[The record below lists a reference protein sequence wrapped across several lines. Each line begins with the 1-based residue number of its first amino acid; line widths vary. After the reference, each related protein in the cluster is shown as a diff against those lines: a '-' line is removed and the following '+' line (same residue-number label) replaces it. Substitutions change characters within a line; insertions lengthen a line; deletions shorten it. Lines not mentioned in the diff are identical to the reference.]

1 MTRCNTRPVWIV
13 QIVLFV
19 LWTASQIRADE
30 GMWTLDNIPKA
41 QIKQRYGFEPSDALL
56 EHLRLASVRFNN
68 GGSGSF
74 VSPNG
79 LVMTNHHIAG
89 DCVQKLSSQEK
100 DYQGRGFTAANRDE
114 EGKCPDLELNVLTA
128 IEDVTPQVN
137 KEIRPE
143 MSPGQSFA
151 AQRAAMSAL
160 EKQCAAATGLRCD
173 VVTLYQG
180 GVYSLYKYKTYTDV
194 RVVFTPEFDA
204 AFFGGDPDNFTY
216 PRYNL
221 DMAFVRVYENGKP
234 VSRPHFLKWSG
245 NGPKEKELVFVT
257 GHPGLT
263 NRMNTVAR
271 LEYLRDKGFPFTLEQ
286 LRRHLAVLQRF
297 SAQSEEN
304 ARIARDEIQSVQNSL
319 KAIGGELEG
328 LRDASL
334 MQRKQAAER
343 ELRESV
349 QKDPAKEAA
358 YGQAW
363 DEIAKAQA
371 ELAQF
376 YRERAL
382 LEGAVAFDSR
392 LFEIARTLVRL
403 TAEKQKPN
411 GERLREYTD
420 ARLPSLELDLFSPA
434 PIHESLEKATLGD
447 SLSFLLEQLGP
458 NHKVAQKALEGRN
471 LQQLAEE
478 LISQTRLKDVSVRKQ
493 LVEGG
498 WEAVQSSTDPMIRLA
513 LRVDEDARAVRKR
526 YEDNVQGVERVNY
539 ALIAKALFALKGTS
553 VYPDATFTL
562 RLSFGQPLSYSDQG
576 KNLHWFTR
584 FAGLYE
590 RASQHGQKPPY
601 QLPQRWMDGKP
612 KLNLS
617 KPLNFVLTTDITGGN
632 SGSPAVNRAGEI
644 VGLIFDGNIQS
655 LVWTFQYDDQRG
667 RAIAVHSEGIIEA
680 LKSMYQARELVAEL
694 GR

>member
-1 MTRCNTRPVWIV
+1 MTCRRTCLAWIV
-13 QIVLFV
+13 QTVLLA
-19 LWTASQIRADE
+19 LWTASQSWADE
-30 GMWTLDNIPKA
+30 GMWTLDNIPRA
-41 QIKQRYGFEPSDALL
+41 QIKQRYGFDPSDALL

-79 LVMTNHHIAG
+79 LVMTNHHIAA
-89 DCVQKLSSQEK
+89 DCVQKLNSQEK
-100 DYQGRGFTAANRDE
+100 DYQRRGFTAANRDE

-128 IEDVTPQVN
+128 LEDVTQLVN
-137 KEIRPE
+137 KEVRPE
-143 MSPGQSFA
+143 MSAAQSFA

-221 DMAFVRVYENGKP
+221 DVAFVRVYENGKP
-234 VSRPHFLKWSG
+234 VSHPHFLKWSR
-245 NGPKEKELVFVT
+245 NGPKERELVLVT
-257 GHPGLT
+257 GHPGAT
-263 NRMNTVAR
+263 SRMNTVAR
-271 LEYLRDKGFPFTLEQ
+271 LEYLRDKGYPFTLEHLQRQ
-286 LRRHLAVLQRF
+286 LAELQRF

-304 ARIARDEIQSVQNSL
+304 ARITRDEIQSVQNGL

-334 MQRKQAAER
+334 IQRKQAAER

-349 QKDPAKEAA
+349 ERDPVKKAA

-363 DEIAKAQA
+363 DQIAKAQA

-382 LEGAVAFDSR
+382 LEGAVAFNSR
-392 LFEIARTLVRL
+392 LFEIARKLVRL
-403 TAEKQKPN
+403 TGEKQKPN
-411 GERLREYTD
+411 AERLREYTD
-420 ARLPSLELDLFSPA
+420 ARLPSLELDLYSPA

-447 SLSFLLEQLGP
+447 SLSSLLEQLGP
-458 NHKVAQKALEGRN
+458 NHKVTQKALEGGN
-471 LQQLAEE
+471 PQQLAE
-478 LISQTRLKDVSVRKQ
+478 LLVSQTRLKDVGVRKQ
-493 LVEGG
+493 LADGG
-498 WEAVQSSTDPMIRLA
+498 SQAVQSSTDPMIRLA
-513 LRVDEDARAVRKR
+513 LRVDEDARTVRKR

-553 VYPDATFTL
+553 AYPDATFTL
-562 RLSFGQPLSYSDQG
+562 RLSFGQPLNYSDQG
-576 KNLHWFTR
+576 KNIPWFTR

-590 RASQHGQKPPY
+590 RASQFGHKPPY
-601 QLPQRWMDGKP
+601 QLPQRWMDGES
-612 KLNLS
+612 KLNLN

-632 SGSPAVNRAGEI
+632 SGSPVVNRAGEI

-680 LKSMYQARELVAEL
+680 LKSIYQAREVLAEL

>member
-1 MTRCNTRPVWIV
+1 MTCRRTRLAWIV
-13 QIVLFV
+13 QTVLLA
-19 LWTASQIRADE
+19 LWTALQSWADE
-30 GMWTLDNIPKA
+30 GMWTLDNIPRA
-41 QIKQRYGFEPSDALL
+41 QIKQRYGFDPSDALL

-79 LVMTNHHIAG
+79 LVMTNHHIAA
-89 DCVQKLSSQEK
+89 DCVQKLNSQEK
-100 DYQGRGFTAANRDE
+100 DYQRRGFTVANRDE

-128 IEDVTPQVN
+128 LEDVTQQVN
-137 KEIRPE
+137 KEVRPE
-143 MSPGQSFA
+143 MSAAQSFA

-221 DMAFVRVYENGKP
+221 DVAFVRVYENGKP
-234 VSRPHFLKWSG
+234 ISHSHFLKWSR
-245 NGPKEKELVFVT
+245 NGPKERELVLVT
-257 GHPGLT
+257 GHPGAT
-263 NRMNTVAR
+263 SRMNTVAR
-271 LEYLRDKGFPFTLEQ
+271 LEYLRDKGYPFTLEHLQRQ
-286 LRRHLAVLQRF
+286 LAELQRF
-297 SAQSEEN
+297 SPQSEEN
-304 ARIARDEIQSVQNSL
+304 ARITRDEIQSVQNGL

-328 LRDASL
+328 LRDPSL
-334 MQRKQAAER
+334 IQRKQAAER

-349 QKDPAKEAA
+349 EKDPAKKAA
-358 YGQAW
+358 YGRPW
-363 DEIAKAQA
+363 EEISKAQA

-382 LEGAVAFDSR
+382 LEGAVAFNSR
-392 LFEIARTLVRL
+392 LFEIARKLVRL

-411 GERLREYTD
+411 AERLREYTD

-447 SLSFLLEQLGP
+447 SLSSLLEQLGP
-458 NHKVAQKALEGRN
+458 NHKVTQKALEGGN
-471 LQQLAEE
+471 PQQLAEE
-478 LISQTRLKDVSVRKQ
+478 LVSQTRLKDVGVRKQ
-493 LVEGG
+493 LAEGG
-498 WEAVQSSTDPMIRLA
+498 WQAVQSSTDPMIRLA
-513 LRVDEDARAVRKR
+513 LRVDEDARTVRKR

-553 VYPDATFTL
+553 AYPDATFTL
-562 RLSFGQPLSYSDQG
+562 RLSFGQPLNYSDQG
-576 KNLHWFTR
+576 KNVPWFTR

-590 RASQHGQKPPY
+590 RASQFGHKPPY
-601 QLPQRWMDGKP
+601 QLPQRWMDGKS

-632 SGSPAVNRAGEI
+632 SGSPVVNRAGEI

-680 LKSMYQARELVAEL
+680 LKIVYRAREVLAEL